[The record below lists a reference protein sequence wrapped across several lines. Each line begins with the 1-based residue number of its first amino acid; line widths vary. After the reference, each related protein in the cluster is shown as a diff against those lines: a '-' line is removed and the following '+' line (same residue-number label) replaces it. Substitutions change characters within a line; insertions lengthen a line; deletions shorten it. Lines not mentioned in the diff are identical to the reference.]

1 MKKNKFLK
9 LFLTF
14 VCILA
19 ISIVSEHVYGYQLKY
34 KAYKDNVNNT
44 EGALVRTFGQT
55 YLAATPGSWQDVGKG
70 NDNISYDSKSYATY
84 KIVFQN
90 APASIYSS
98 TFYSDQNKFYAGYD
112 TTKDGSKIEISSNPT
127 NDTLVGKL
135 EVLGVTVTDNNNN
148 IYINSAFSD
157 NCLEYDRKTD
167 DFFLNRERIINSDD
181 PKETRTIS
189 EWYLSANV
197 IKNIRTK
204 FNLNN
209 ENSFIYFS
217 LPAKSGTGIWN
228 TTYDMLYDMAITNAG
243 YWHPANYGKKIL
255 SNGDWAT
262 IQSGNKG
269 KPSTIDT
276 TPGKTALNLFDNQ
289 LYISNEF
296 LAPQDIYIRHVDE
309 KGNLI
314 NIANSAEVLI
324 SSSGSEKIKNN
335 GEDANK
341 HTEYQ
346 EYYKINLGEKMR
358 VSRSLT
364 MAVNGKMYKYKKAI
378 VSTATNFASAKALD
392 NIKTNNNIKTSA
404 SFEVGGS
411 DKDKTTTIVTFVY
424 AEDDVPGY
432 PPDPNNPNDPNNPP
446 TSPPSGD
453 IHTDFSS
460 DTETN
465 DCIQKYTPTGE
476 YITPYLKAN
485 KTLLKDLVYKLE
497 QDGDK
502 VKYKMEKFNIQKLD
516 GGKIDDNLI
525 NYPETGQI
533 FGNESYTLLSANS
546 KKELQ
551 IKDFSLD
558 AADKFKNDYNKGS
571 LPEQSAVDTFVNNQS
586 KSSYDDFNLDEN
598 KRLVPEEKY
607 NGVRNPKL
615 SAHYK
620 AVNVMNGNEISGGLG
635 YIDTNNKVNIIVYNP
650 LDLDN
655 VKVTSKEII
664 DHTTSSSTN
673 TNVIQ
678 KNADFTVSFGTKGSS
693 HYASISDTLKYLDYY
708 YLIFDIDV
716 ILKSNYQVKER
727 TDTGFTALKNVTAG
741 YTATA
746 GTLIR
751 INKGDKEFNAIAS
764 SNKQGQDI
772 VSQVQNNV
780 VLIGVT
786 NNMPSDALE
795 NLIFTNAVKKY
806 VVKNETIEEKYIN
819 TTTSTN
825 LITFKDYCDDNS
837 KEVTNHE
844 SEYTSNHQM
853 YSDAYY
859 FAMAKATTTNVGR
872 IYDFKVTDCSD
883 IDYKKVFRK
892 SDTLNSVNDLTG
904 VQYFSGVKLFNIYT
918 NEINTLEGRPELNIA
933 NNSTAKKII
942 PLGPYK
948 NTNTSYVSAPKMGYR
963 ISFDLKTSGF
973 YDQNTTSTRE
983 ILINPSYYYISKDG
997 NTFKENINLYYK
1009 NSSGKYVNFVG
1020 SDYTIYFKPKDGYRS
1035 IANSVTAG
1043 NTTLMSDQLE
1053 PLVVGS
1059 TSGFT
1064 LNSKMMSTADNKF
1077 IQAWYGEFKLPNST
1091 IAVEGSN
1098 ISKPLTDGYIGVKFE
1113 IKSIDKDTSGNV
1125 IREIS
1130 YNRNN
1135 QNAENQTN
1143 TTQWD
1148 YEGFLGFTNYGNEVD
1163 KITLQLEKGNW
1174 EINNSTYQKIKGS
1187 VVLFDTDNRAAN
1199 DFD

>member
-1 MKKNKFLK
+1 MIKNGAIVRTYAN
-9 LFLTF
+9 TF
-14 VCILA
+14 GNPP
-19 ISIVSEHVYGYQLKY
+19 SNFKYGSWIN
-34 KAYKDNVNNT
+34 NVNNSFSYSEKAYRT
-44 EGALVRTFGQT
+44 YEIVFHNKLISNYIEGWHSNGSTIDIGYDKSKGILTSEELNASSAKINMDTYIETKEATVTGKNDDVYNNGLHFNRGSSDFYADKET
-55 YLAATPGSWQDVGKG
+55 YLQIAGSTQT
-70 NDNISYDSKSYATY
+70 I
-84 KIVFQN
+84 
-90 APASIYSS
+90 
-98 TFYSDQNKFYAGYD
+98 
-112 TTKDGSKIEISSNPT
+112 
-127 NDTLVGKL
+127 
-135 EVLGVTVTDNNNN
+135 TVTDW
-148 IYINSAFSD
+148 YISKKAIEAVQNQWLNS
-157 NCLEYDRKTD
+157 K
-167 DFFLNRERIINSDD
+167 NS
-181 PKETRTIS
+181 
-189 EWYLSANV
+189 
-197 IKNIRTK
+197 
-204 FNLNN
+204 N
-209 ENSFIYFS
+209 EIYFS
-217 LPAKSGTGIWN
+217 LPAKTGNIYTVDTDGNWYCSYKAAKN
-228 TTYDMLYDMAITNAG
+228 IVELRGGGRINGWAAENRGINDIGSPDTKKVDPSRSLAKPGQTAI
-243 YWHPANYGKKIL
+243 
-255 SNGDWAT
+255 
-262 IQSGNKG
+262 
-269 KPSTIDT
+269 
-276 TPGKTALNLFDNQ
+276 NLFDNT
-289 LYISNEF
+289 LIIPDEF
-296 LAPQDIYIRHVDE
+296 NAPQEIYIRHVDE

-324 SSSGSEKIKNN
+324 NSSGDEKIKNN
-335 GEDANK
+335 GETANK

-346 EYYKINLGEKMR
+346 EYYKINLGERMR

-364 MAVNGKMYKYKKAI
+364 MAVNGKMYKYKTNI
-378 VSTATNFASAKALD
+378 VSTGKTFADAQKND
-392 NIKTNNNIKTSA
+392 NIKINTNTKKDNNDEPLA

-411 DKDKTTTIVTFVY
+411 DSNKTVTIVTFVY
-424 AEDDVPGY
+424 SEDDVPGY
-432 PPDPNNPNDPNNPP
+432 PTPP
-446 TSPPSGD
+446 ETPPGDDPPSGD
-453 IHTDFSS
+453 IYTDFSS
-460 DTETN
+460 DTDTS

-497 QDGDK
+497 QDDDK

-516 GGKIDDNLI
+516 GGKIDDNLE
-525 NYPETGQI
+525 NYPETGKI
-533 FGNESYTLLSANS
+533 FGDESYTLLEADP
-546 KKELQ
+546 KEEKRALK
-551 IKDFSLD
+551 INDFSLD
-558 AADKFKNDYNKGS
+558 AANEFKNNYNNGSS
-571 LPEQSAVDTFVNNQS
+571 LPEQSVIDNFVKNQP
-586 KSSYDDFNLDEN
+586 KSGYEDFNLDEN
-598 KRLVPEEKY
+598 RRLIPEDKY

-620 AVNVMNGNEISGGLG
+620 AVNVINGNDISGGLG
-635 YIDTNNKVNIIVYNP
+635 YIDANNKVNIIVYNP

-664 DHTTSSSTN
+664 NHTTSSSSN

-678 KNADFTVSFGTKGSS
+678 KNADFTVSFGTKSSS
-693 HYASISDTLKYLDYY
+693 HYATISDTLKYLDYY

-727 TDTGFTALKNVTAG
+727 TDTGFTALKNATAG

-751 INKGDKEFNAIAS
+751 INKGDTEFNAIAS
-764 SNKQGQDI
+764 SNKQGEDI
-772 VSQVQNNV
+772 VSQVENNV

-825 LITFKDYCDDNS
+825 LITFKDYCDEKS
-837 KEVTNHE
+837 EEITNHE
-844 SEYTSNHQM
+844 STYTSNHQM

-859 FAMAKATTTNVGR
+859 FAMAKANTTNVGR

-918 NEINTLEGRPELNIA
+918 NEINTLEDRPGLNIA

-973 YDQNTTSTRE
+973 YDQTTTSTRE
-983 ILINPSYYYISKDG
+983 ILIKPSYYYISKNG
-997 NTFKENINLYYK
+997 ETFENNINLYYK

-1053 PLVVGS
+1053 PLKVGS
-1059 TSGFT
+1059 SSGFT
-1064 LNSKMMSTADNKF
+1064 LDSKMMSTADNKF

-1091 IAVEGSN
+1091 IAVKGNN
-1098 ISKPLTDGYIGVKFE
+1098 ISNPLTDGYIGVKFE
-1113 IKSIDKDTSGNV
+1113 IKSIDKDASGKI

-1130 YNRNN
+1130 YNQDN
-1135 QNAENQTN
+1135 QNAEKKTN

-1148 YEGFLGFTNYGNEVD
+1148 YEGFLGFTNYGNAVD

>member
-14 VCILA
+14 VCILS
-19 ISIVSEHVYGYQLKY
+19 ISIVSEHIYGYTLKF
-34 KAYKDNVNNT
+34 KTYKDDVNNT

-55 YLAATPGSWQDVGKG
+55 YLAATPGSWQNVGKG
-70 NDNISYDSKSYATY
+70 NDNISYGSRSYATY

-98 TFYSDQNKFYAGYD
+98 TFDSNTNKFYAGYD
-112 TTKDGSKIEISSNPT
+112 TTKDGTKIEISSNPT

-135 EVLGVTVTDNNNN
+135 KVLGVTVTDNNNN

-157 NCLEYDRKTD
+157 NCLEYNRKTD
-167 DFFLNRERIINSDD
+167 DFFLNRKRIINSDD

-189 EWYLSANV
+189 EWFLSANV

-228 TTYDMLYDMAITNAG
+228 TTYDMLYNMAITNAG

-269 KPSTIDT
+269 TPSTIDT

-324 SSSGSEKIKNN
+324 SSDGKEIIKDNDVDN
-335 GEDANK
+335 NK
-341 HTEYQ
+341 HQTEYQ
-346 EYYKINLGEKMR
+346 EYYKINLGDRMR

-378 VSTATNFASAKALD
+378 VSTATDFASAKALD
-392 NIKTNNNIKTSA
+392 NIKTNNNIQTSA

-432 PPDPNNPNDPNNPP
+432 PTPP
-446 TSPPSGD
+446 ETPPGDDPPSGD

-460 DTETN
+460 DTDTSG
-465 DCIQKYTPTGE
+465 CIQKYTPTGE
-476 YITPYLKAN
+476 YITPYVKAN

-497 QDGDK
+497 QDDDK

-546 KKELQ
+546 KKELK

-558 AADKFKNDYNKGS
+558 AANKFKNDYNKGI
-571 LPEQSAVDTFVNNQS
+571 LPEQSDVDNFVKNQS
-586 KSSYDDFNLDEN
+586 KSGYEDFNLDEN
-598 KRLVPEEKY
+598 KRLVPEDKY

-620 AVNVMNGNEISGGLG
+620 AVNVMNGNDISGGLG
-635 YIDTNNKVNIIVYNP
+635 YVDTNNKVNVIVYNP
-650 LDLDN
+650 LDLKN
-655 VKVTSKEII
+655 LEVKSKEII

-678 KNADFTVSFGTKGSS
+678 KNADFTVTFGTNGSS
-693 HYASISDTLKYLDYY
+693 HYTSISDTLKYLDYY

-716 ILKSNYQVKER
+716 VLKSNYQVKER
-727 TDTGFTALKNVTAG
+727 TDTGFTALKNATDG

-751 INKGDKEFNAIAS
+751 INKGDTEFNAIAS
-764 SNKQGQDI
+764 SNEQGKDI

-844 SEYTSNHQM
+844 SEYTNNHQM

-859 FAMAKATTTNVGR
+859 FAMAKAETTNVGR

-918 NEINTLEGRPELNIA
+918 NEINTLEDRPELNIA

-973 YDQNTTSTRE
+973 YDQNTKSTRE
-983 ILINPSYYYISKDG
+983 ILIKPSYYYISKDG
-997 NTFKENINLYYK
+997 KTFKDNINLYYK

-1053 PLVVGS
+1053 PLKVGS
-1059 TSGFT
+1059 SSGFT

-1113 IKSIDKDTSGNV
+1113 ITSIDKDANQNV
-1125 IREIS
+1125 IRKIS
-1130 YNRNN
+1130 YNQNN
-1135 QNAENQTN
+1135 KNAEKQTN

>member
-1 MKKNKFLK
+1 METYVETKRATVTGKNDD
-9 LFLTF
+9 
-14 VCILA
+14 
-19 ISIVSEHVYGYQLKY
+19 VY
-34 KAYKDNVNNT
+34 NNGLHFSRGSSDFYADR
-44 EGALVRTFGQT
+44 ET
-55 YLAATPGSWQDVGKG
+55 YLT
-70 NDNISYDSKSYATY
+70 I
-84 KIVFQN
+84 N
-90 APASIYSS
+90 AS
-98 TFYSDQNKFYAGYD
+98 SDQTITVSDWYI
-112 TTKDGSKIEISSNPT
+112 SKNAIDKIKEKWLESN
-127 NDTLVGKL
+127 NS
-135 EVLGVTVTDNNNN
+135 NNSNQ
-148 IYINSAFSD
+148 
-157 NCLEYDRKTD
+157 
-167 DFFLNRERIINSDD
+167 
-181 PKETRTIS
+181 
-189 EWYLSANV
+189 
-197 IKNIRTK
+197 
-204 FNLNN
+204 
-209 ENSFIYFS
+209 IYFS
-217 LPAKSGTGIWN
+217 LPAKTGNEFTVNNDGNWYSSYSAAKNIVELRGGGRYNGWAAEN
-228 TTYDMLYDMAITNAG
+228 RGINDIGSPDSKKVDSLRELASPGQTAI
-243 YWHPANYGKKIL
+243 
-255 SNGDWAT
+255 
-262 IQSGNKG
+262 
-269 KPSTIDT
+269 
-276 TPGKTALNLFDNQ
+276 NLFDNT
-289 LYISNEF
+289 LIIPDEFNE
-296 LAPQDIYIRHVDE
+296 PQDIYIRHVDE

-324 SSSGSEKIKNN
+324 NSSGSEKIKNN
-335 GEDANK
+335 GEDTND

-346 EYYKINLGEKMR
+346 EYYKIYLGERMR

-364 MAVNGKMYKYKKAI
+364 MTVNGKMYKYKKAI
-378 VSTATNFASAKALD
+378 VSTAKDFESAKIYD
-392 NIKTNNNIKTSA
+392 NIKTNNNIETSA

-424 AEDDVPGY
+424 DEDDVPGY
-432 PPDPNNPNDPNNPP
+432 PPTDDNDQP
-446 TSPPSGD
+446 TGD
-453 IHTDFSS
+453 IHTEFSS
-460 DTETN
+460 DDN
-465 DCIQKYTPTGE
+465 SGKCIQKYTPTNKN
-476 YITPYLKAN
+476 IKPYLNAN
-485 KTLLKDLVYKLE
+485 RILLKDLKYKLE
-497 QDGDK
+497 ENGDN
-502 VKYKMEKFNIQKLD
+502 VVYKIENFNVQQLV
-516 GGKIDDNLI
+516 GGKIEDNP
-525 NYPETGQI
+525 NASPEGTGTI
-533 FGNESYTLLSANS
+533 FGNENYTLFNSDTSSNFIVTDNS
-546 KKELQ
+546 KEV
-551 IKDFSLD
+551 SLNY
-558 AADKFKNDYNKGS
+558 ANAFKNSNNNGS
-571 LPEQSAVDTFVNNQS
+571 LPSQATIDSFVKNENN
-586 KSSYDDFNLDEN
+586 KSSFNDFDRDEN
-598 KRLVPEEKY
+598 NKFIPEKKY
-607 NGVRNPKL
+607 NGLRSPKL
-615 SAHYK
+615 FANYQ
-620 AVNVMNGNEISGGLG
+620 AINVMNGGGLTSGSVG
-635 YIDTNNKVNIIVYNP
+635 YRDAKNKVNIIVYNP

-678 KNADFTVSFGTKGSS
+678 KNADFTVSFGTKSSS
-693 HYASISDTLKYLDYY
+693 HYATISDTLKYLDYY

-727 TDTGFTALKNVTAG
+727 TDTGFTALKNVNAG

-819 TTTSTN
+819 TTTFTN

-918 NEINTLEGRPELNIA
+918 NEINTLDDRPKLNIA

-973 YDQNTTSTRE
+973 YDQNATSTRE

-997 NTFKENINLYYK
+997 NTFNDNINLYYK

-1053 PLVVGS
+1053 PLKVGS
-1059 TSGFT
+1059 SSGFT

-1098 ISKPLTDGYIGVKFE
+1098 ISKPLTEGYIGVKFE
-1113 IKSIDKDTSGNV
+1113 IKSIDKDTSGNI

-1135 QNAENQTN
+1135 QNAEKQTN

-1163 KITLQLEKGNW
+1163 KIILQLEKGNW